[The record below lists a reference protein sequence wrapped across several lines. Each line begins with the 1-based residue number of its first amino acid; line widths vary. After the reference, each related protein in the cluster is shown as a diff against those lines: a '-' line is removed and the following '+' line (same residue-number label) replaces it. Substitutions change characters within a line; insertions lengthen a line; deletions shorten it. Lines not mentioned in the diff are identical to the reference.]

1 MRRMII
7 VPVVLALGAAH
18 CTARTPQ
25 EQPPAA
31 PAPPPP
37 PVTEL
42 EVPKGF
48 TLEHFGRGD
57 ALQRIVQVQYPEA
70 HQQWSD
76 GDLIVVSGVDALCF
90 LVRLGHRIERLKPCP
105 ALDAP
110 GVEKRVLALKP
121 TRWGRALT
129 GGRYALPASKA
140 AGRLELPAMRFVSSA
155 PLGLPDVGSMRAWL

>member
-1 MRRMII
+1 MRS
-7 VPVVLALGAAH
+7 ALRI
-18 CTARTPQ
+18 ARRGRLKSSPLRAS
-25 EQPPAA
+25 PAA
-31 PAPPPP
+31 PP

-90 LVRLGHRIERLKPCP
+90 LVRLGHRIERLKLCP
-105 ALDAP
+105 
-110 GVEKRVLALKP
+110 RS
-121 TRWGRALT
+121 T
-129 GGRYALPASKA
+129 
-140 AGRLELPAMRFVSSA
+140 
-155 PLGLPDVGSMRAWL
+155 PLGSRSACSP

>member
-48 TLEHFGRGD
+48 TLEHFGRGN

-76 GDLIVVSGVDALCF
+76 GDLIVVSGVDAP
-90 LVRLGHRIERLKPCP
+90 VVSG
-105 ALDAP
+105 
-110 GVEKRVLALKP
+110 
-121 TRWGRALT
+121 
-129 GGRYALPASKA
+129 A
-140 AGRLELPAMRFVSSA
+140 ARS
-155 PLGLPDVGSMRAWL
+155 PD